1 MKALSMNIN
10 YVIGKT
16 YIFSKKK
23 LTGVVVLGVVLG
35 MSIYIFLN
43 SMMVGFDKSSNASI
57 FKSTSHIRV
66 YKDDEISKPLIENSD
81 AKPIIINPKVVPV
94 NNTIINPNLIM
105 ETILKQK
112 EVTVV
117 TPQVN
122 SNVFY
127 NNGKS
132 QISGLSVGIKPDEA
146 NLMYDIQS
154 FMVEGNFELLKS
166 NPNGIVIGSGI
177 SQKMNL
183 AINDNINLTSSKAV
197 NRTFKVVGIFKTNNS
212 NTDKTKSYI
221 NISAAQ
227 QLLKEGTSYI
237 TDININIQNP
247 EDAEQVAKKI
257 ESITGYKAEGWKQ
270 ANETLMAA
278 NKMRKMIITFV
289 SLTILL
295 VAGFGIY
302 NILNMTVSQKINDI
316 AILKAM
322 GFKGKDVIRI
332 FVTQAVSIGIMG
344 VIGGM
349 LLAVILI
356 TILKT
361 VYLGGDIG
369 YFPIDYEIKKF
380 AQGII
385 IGLIITFFAGY
396 IPAKKA
402 ANVDPVEILRK

>member
-1 MKALSMNIN
+1 MNIN
-10 YVIGKT
+10 STIAKT
-16 YIFSKKK
+16 YIISNKK
-23 LTGVVVLGVVLG
+23 LTIVAVMGVVLG
-35 MSIYIFLN
+35 MSIYIFMN
-43 SMMVGFDKSSNASI
+43 SLLVGFDKSSNASI

-66 YKDDEISKPLIENSD
+66 YKDDEISKPLIEGNK
-81 AKPIIINPKVVPV
+81 AKPIIINPKIVPV
-94 NNTIINPNLIM
+94 NNTIINPNLVI

-132 QISGLSVGIKPDEA
+132 QISGLATGVKPEEA
-146 NLMYDIQS
+146 NLMYNIKS

-177 SQKMNL
+177 SEKMNL
-183 AINDNINLTSSKAV
+183 TINDNLNLTSSKGV
-197 NRTFKVVGIFKTNNS
+197 NRTFKIVGIFKTNNS
-212 NTDKTKSYI
+212 NIDKTKSYI
-221 NISAAQ
+221 NINTSQ

-237 TDININIQNP
+237 TDINVNINNS
-247 EDAEQVAKKI
+247 ENAEVVAQKL
-257 ESITGYKAEGWKQ
+257 SQLTGYKAEGWKQ
-270 ANETLMAA
+270 ANESLMAA
-278 NKMRKMIITFV
+278 NKMRKIIITFV

-332 FVTQAVSIGIMG
+332 FVTQAISIGVLG
-344 VIGGM
+344 VIGGIIM
-349 LLAVILI
+349 AIILI
-356 TILKT
+356 TFLKRIY
-361 VYLGGDIG
+361 VGGDIG
-369 YFPIDYEIKKF
+369 YFPIDYEFKKF
-380 AQGII
+380 VQGVF
-385 IGLIITFFAGY
+385 IGLVITFFAGY

>member
-1 MKALSMNIN
+1 MNIN
-10 YVIGKT
+10 SVIAKT
-16 YIFSKKK
+16 YIVSNKK
-23 LTGVVVLGVVLG
+23 LTAVAVLGVVLG
-35 MSIYIFLN
+35 MSIYIFMN

-57 FKSTSHIRV
+57 FKTTSHIRV
-66 YKDDEISKPLIENSD
+66 YKDDEISKPLTLGQSVT
-81 AKPIIINPKVVPV
+81 PIIINPKVVPV
-94 NNTIINPNLIM
+94 NNTIINPNLVI
-105 ETILKQK
+105 ETILKQP

-132 QISGLSVGIKPDEA
+132 QISGIAVGIKPDEA
-146 NLMYDIQS
+146 NLMYDIKS

-177 SQKMNL
+177 AAKMNL
-183 AINDNINLTSSKAV
+183 AVNDNLSLTSSKGV
-197 NRTFKVVGIFKTNNS
+197 NRTFKVIGIFKTNNS

-221 NISAAQ
+221 NISASQ

-237 TDININIQNP
+237 TDINVNITDP
-247 EDAEQVAKKI
+247 ENAEAVAKKI
-257 ESITGYKAEGWKQ
+257 EVLCGYKAEGWKQ

-322 GFKGKDVIRI
+322 GFKGKDVVRI
-332 FVTQAVSIGIMG
+332 FVTQAVSIGVMG
-344 VIGGM
+344 VIGG
-349 LLAVILI
+349 VILATVLI
-356 TILKT
+356 TLLKH
-361 VYLGGDIG
+361 VYVGGDIG
-369 YFPIDYEIKKF
+369 YFPIDYETKKF
-380 AQGII
+380 VQGIV

-402 ANVDPVEILRK
+402 ANVDPVDILRK

>member
-1 MKALSMNIN
+1 MNIN
-10 YVIGKT
+10 SVIAKT
-16 YIFSKKK
+16 YIFSNKK
-23 LTGVVVLGVVLG
+23 LTAVAVLGVVLG
-35 MSIYIFLN
+35 MSIYIFMN
-43 SMMVGFDKSSNASI
+43 SMMVGFDKSSNTSI

-66 YKDDEISKPLIENSD
+66 YKDDEISKPLVNEGGE
-81 AKPIIINPKVVPV
+81 KPIIINPKVVPV
-94 NNTIINPNLIM
+94 NNTIINPNLVI

-132 QISGLSVGIKPDEA
+132 QISGLAVGIKPDEA
-146 NLMYDIQS
+146 NQMYNIKS
-154 FMVEGNFELLKS
+154 FMVDGDFDLLKS
-166 NPNGIVIGSGI
+166 NPNGIIIGSGV

-183 AINDNINLTSSKAV
+183 LINDNINLTSSKGV
-197 NRTFKVVGIFKTNNS
+197 NRNFKIVGIFKTNNS
-212 NTDKTKSYI
+212 NIDKTKSYI
-221 NISAAQ
+221 NIASAQ
-227 QLLKEGTSYI
+227 QLLKEGASYI
-237 TDININIQNP
+237 TDINVNIDDFEN
-247 EDAEQVAKKI
+247 AETVAKKI
-257 ESITGYKAEGWKQ
+257 ENITGYKAEGWKQ

-278 NKMRKMIITFV
+278 NRMRKMIITFV

-344 VIGGM
+344 VVGGI
-349 LLAVILI
+349 LLATILI
-356 TILKT
+356 TILKK
-361 VYLGGDIG
+361 VYVGGDIG
-369 YFPIDYEIKKF
+369 YFPIDYETKKF
-380 AQGII
+380 IQGTV

-402 ANVDPVEILRK
+402 ANVDPVEIFRK

>member
-1 MKALSMNIN
+1 MNIN
-10 YVIGKT
+10 SVIAKT
-16 YIFSKKK
+16 YIVSNKK
-23 LTGVVVLGVVLG
+23 LTAVAVLGVVLG
-35 MSIYIFLN
+35 MSIYIFMN

-57 FKSTSHIRV
+57 FKTTSHIRV
-66 YKDDEISKPLIENSD
+66 YKDDEISKPLIGDSA

-94 NNTIINPNLIM
+94 NNTIINPGLVI
-105 ETILKQK
+105 ETILKQE

-132 QISGLSVGIKPDEA
+132 QISGLAVGIKPDEA
-146 NLMYDIQS
+146 NLMYNIKS
-154 FMVEGNFELLKS
+154 FMVEGNFDLLKS

-177 SQKMNL
+177 AAKMNL
-183 AINDNINLTSSKAV
+183 AVNDNLSLTSSKGV
-197 NRTFKVVGIFKTNNS
+197 NRIFKVIGIFKTNNS

-221 NISAAQ
+221 NISASQ

-237 TDININIQNP
+237 TDINVNITDP
-247 EDAEQVAKKI
+247 ENAEAVALKL
-257 ESITGYKAEGWKQ
+257 EALCGYKAEGWKQ

-332 FVTQAVSIGIMG
+332 FVTQAVSIGVMG
-344 VIGGM
+344 VIGGVV
-349 LLAVILI
+349 LATILI
-356 TILKT
+356 TLLKR
-361 VYLGGDIG
+361 VYVGGDIG
-369 YFPIDYEIKKF
+369 YFPIDYETKKF
-380 AQGII
+380 AQGIV
-385 IGLIITFFAGY
+385 IGLVITFFAGY

>member
-1 MKALSMNIN
+1 MNIN
-10 YVIGKT
+10 STIAKT
-16 YIFSKKK
+16 YIFSNKK
-23 LTGVVVLGVVLG
+23 LTAVAVLGVLLG
-35 MSIYIFLN
+35 MSVYIFMN
-43 SMMVGFDKSSNASI
+43 SLLVGFDKSSNTSI
-57 FKSTSHIRV
+57 FRNTSHIRV
-66 YKDDEISKPLIENSD
+66 YKDDEISKPLINHSES
-81 AKPIIINPKVVPV
+81 KSIIVNPKVVPI
-94 NNTIINPNLIM
+94 NNTIINPNLVM
-105 ETILKQK
+105 EAILKQK

-122 SNVFY
+122 TSVFY

-132 QISGLSVGIKPDEA
+132 QISGLSVGVKPDEA
-146 NLMYDIQS
+146 NLMYDIKS
-154 FMVEGNFELLKS
+154 FMVDGNFDLLKS

-183 AINDNINLTSSKAV
+183 TIGDNLNLTSSKSI

-212 NTDKTKSYI
+212 ITDKTKSYI
-221 NISAAQ
+221 NLAASQ
-227 QLLKEGTSYI
+227 QLLKEGNSYI
-237 TDININIQNP
+237 TDINVNVTDP
-247 EDAEQVAKKI
+247 EIAEKTAEKLTQ
-257 ESITGYKAEGWKQ
+257 ITGYKAEGWKQ
-270 ANETLMAA
+270 ANETLMAT

-332 FVTQAVSIGIMG
+332 FVTQAISIGIMG
-344 VIGGM
+344 VIGGVIM
-349 LLAVILI
+349 ATILI
-356 TILKT
+356 TILKR

-369 YFPIDYEIKKF
+369 YFPIDYEPQKF
-380 AQGII
+380 VQGVV

-402 ANVDPVEILRK
+402 ANVDPVDILRK

>member
-1 MKALSMNIN
+1 MNIN
-10 YVIGKT
+10 SVIAKT
-16 YIFSKKK
+16 YIFSNKK
-23 LTGVVVLGVVLG
+23 LTAVAVFGVVLG
-35 MSIYIFLN
+35 MSIYIFMN
-43 SMMVGFDKSSNASI
+43 SMMVGFDKSSNTSI

-66 YKDDEISKPLIENSD
+66 YKDDEISKPLVNEDNE
-81 AKPIIINPKVVPV
+81 KPIIINPKVVPV
-94 NNTIINPNLIM
+94 NNTIINPNLVI

-132 QISGLSVGIKPDEA
+132 QISGLAVGIKPDEA
-146 NLMYDIQS
+146 NQMYNIKS
-154 FMVEGNFELLKS
+154 FMVDGDFDLLKS
-166 NPNGIVIGSGI
+166 NPNGIIIGSGV

-183 AINDNINLTSSKAV
+183 LINDNINLTSSKGV
-197 NRTFKVVGIFKTNNS
+197 NRNFKIVGIFKTNNS
-212 NTDKTKSYI
+212 NIDKTKSYI
-221 NISAAQ
+221 NIASAQ
-227 QLLKEGTSYI
+227 QLLKEGASYI
-237 TDININIQNP
+237 TDINVNIDDFEN
-247 EDAEQVAKKI
+247 AETVAKKI
-257 ESITGYKAEGWKQ
+257 ENITGYKAEGWKQ

-278 NKMRKMIITFV
+278 NRMRKMIITFV

-344 VIGGM
+344 VVGGI
-349 LLAVILI
+349 LLATILI
-356 TILKT
+356 TILKK
-361 VYLGGDIG
+361 VYVGGDIG
-369 YFPIDYEIKKF
+369 YFPIDYETKKF
-380 AQGII
+380 IQGTV

-402 ANVDPVEILRK
+402 ANVDPVEIFRK

>member
-1 MKALSMNIN
+1 M
-10 YVIGKT
+10 
-16 YIFSKKK
+16 
-23 LTGVVVLGVVLG
+23 GVVLG
-35 MSIYIFLN
+35 MSIYIFMN
-43 SMMVGFDKSSNASI
+43 SLLVGFDKSSNASI

-66 YKDDEISKPLIENSD
+66 YKDDEISKPLIEVNN
-81 AKPIIINPKVVPV
+81 AKPIIINPKIVPV
-94 NNTIINPNLIM
+94 NNTIINPNLVV

-132 QISGLSVGIKPDEA
+132 QISGLATGVKPEEA
-146 NLMYDIQS
+146 NLMYNIDS

-177 SQKMNL
+177 SEKMNL
-183 AINDNINLTSSKAV
+183 TINDNLNLTSSKGV
-197 NRTFKVVGIFKTNNS
+197 NRTFKIVGIFKTNNS
-212 NTDKTKSYI
+212 NIDKTKSYI
-221 NISAAQ
+221 NITASQ

-237 TDININIQNP
+237 TDINVNIT
-247 EDAEQVAKKI
+247 DAENAEEVATKL
-257 ESITGYKAEGWKQ
+257 SQLTGYKAEGWKQ
-270 ANETLMAA
+270 ANESLMAA
-278 NKMRKMIITFV
+278 NKMRKIIITFV

-344 VIGGM
+344 VIGGIIM
-349 LLAVILI
+349 AIILI
-356 TILKT
+356 TFLKR
-361 VYLGGDIG
+361 VYVGGDIG
-369 YFPIDYEIKKF
+369 YFPIDYEFKKF
-380 AQGII
+380 VQGVV